1 MALLVVTVTIAIVA
15 VVLVRRGLLS
25 RAGGGIL
32 VAVVALPSAVAELA
46 EGVLNNDGATRI
58 DGPTMDWAVAQR
70 TGTLTPIVHAITDL
84 GDTLSMTTITV
95 TACAWLAWQ
104 RRWPQVVLTA
114 TVAVGAG
121 VTVAV
126 VKRLVG
132 RRRPPVD
139 HLVTESS
146 LSFPSGHALST
157 TAIVGVVTTVTVLA
171 LRRRAAKIAVGTLA
185 ALFVL
190 AVGASRVYLGVH
202 WPTDV
207 LAGWTLGILW
217 VVVGITVFRAA
228 RSPDDPAPMPDG
240 DRADVSASAHQGR

>member
-1 MALLVVTVTIAIVA
+1 MALLVVTLTIAIVA
-15 VVLVRRGLLS
+15 VVFARRGLLS

-32 VAVVALPSAVAELA
+32 VAVVALPSIVAELA

-70 TGTLTPIVHAITDL
+70 TGTLTPVVHAITDL
-84 GDTLSMTTITV
+84 GDTLSMTTLAV

-104 RRWPQVVLTA
+104 RRWSQLVLIA

-121 VTVAV
+121 VTVVAV
-126 VKRLVG
+126 KNVVG

-157 TAIVGVVTTVTVLA
+157 TAVVGVVAALTVLS
-171 LRRRAAKIAVGTLA
+171 LRRRAAKIAVGAIA

-190 AVGASRVYLGVH
+190 AVGASRVYMGVH

-217 VVVGITVFRAA
+217 VVVGVTVLRAVRPADAPA
-228 RSPDDPAPMPDG
+228 RTREDE
-240 DRADVSASAHQGR
+240 REDVSASAHR

>member
-1 MALLVVTVTIAIVA
+1 MALLVVMLTIAIVA
-15 VVLVRRGLLS
+15 IVFVRRGQLS

-32 VAVVALPSAVAELA
+32 VAVVALPTTVAELA

-70 TGTLTPIVHAITDL
+70 TGTLTPIVHTITDL
-84 GDTLSMTTITV
+84 GDTLSMTTVAV

-104 RRWPQVVLTA
+104 RRWSQLVLIA

-121 VTVAV
+121 VTVVAV
-126 VKRLVG
+126 KNLVG

-157 TAIVGVVTTVTVLA
+157 TAIVGVVATVTVLS
-171 LRRRAAKIAVGTLA
+171 LRGRAAKIAVGTLA

-190 AVGASRVYLGVH
+190 AVGASRVYMGVH

-207 LAGWTLGILW
+207 LAGWTLGVLW
-217 VVVGITVFRAA
+217 VVVGVAVLRAVRPSGA
-228 RSPDDPAPMPDG
+228 PAPIHHED
-240 DRADVSASAHQGR
+240 ADVSASAHR